1 MSSSTS
7 TKISTAPGAA
17 GREGGHG
24 GRAGEPGPANE
35 VTRGSVLAGSG
46 DAQRPCPGSAEP
58 ASRLRVLG
66 EALRAFSEGASDSNL
81 VLDRLVRR
89 AAEALGATCVL
100 ALPDP
105 GSHPP
110 RPGSSELRVHV
121 CARERS
127 LGTLR
132 LSRSGPDARD
142 ARPFT
147 DEEVGL
153 ATQMAEGAALAI
165 VSGQI
170 FSRGQE
176 DLAEHRR
183 MGDRMRLLSELSQEF
198 AAATGDYR
206 VLLDLVARRMGEV
219 VGEAAAIRM
228 ITDDGQ
234 SFEPLGSVYDPDPA
248 RLAYLLA
255 TMQAEP
261 HRIGQGITGRVAASG
276 RSVLIPALTE
286 AHLGG
291 LEARFRELLTRL
303 DLTSVI
309 AVPLRAHGR
318 VVGAAVM
325 YRTSRGRPYT
335 EDDLRLLEDLM
346 RHAALAIANSRL
358 LRATELELCERRKT
372 EEALRRTEE
381 ELRQAQKMDAV
392 GRLAGGVAHDF
403 NNLLSVIL
411 STCALL
417 LEDLEPGARMRGDI
431 DEIRQAGERAADLT
445 RQLLAFSRRQV
456 IEPRILRLDEVVAGM
471 ESMIRRI
478 VGDDVVLRI
487 VRGRDLGR
495 IKADRGHLEQV
506 ILNLVVNAR
515 DAMPGGGTVI
525 VETARVELDGAYA
538 ERHIGISPG
547 PHAMLAVSDTGVGMD
562 RSTLQRIFEP
572 FFTTKQAGKGTGL
585 GLSTV
590 FGIVKQSGGGIWA
603 YSEVGRGS
611 TFKVYLPLSDEPEG
625 IAPVAAA
632 PTETLHGSETILLAE
647 DQEQVRTVAR
657 TILER
662 HGYQVLEARDGPE
675 ALGLAERHPE
685 TIHLLVTDVVMPGM
699 SGRELAERLR
709 PIRPRMNVLYV
720 SGYTE
725 ETILHQRAV
734 APGVAFLEKPLVPRA
749 LLAKIREVL
758 DASARPTA
766 GTPLQ
771 P

>member
-1 MSSSTS
+1 
-7 TKISTAPGAA
+7 
-17 GREGGHG
+17 
-24 GRAGEPGPANE
+24 
-35 VTRGSVLAGSG
+35 
-46 DAQRPCPGSAEP
+46 
-58 ASRLRVLG
+58 
-66 EALRAFSEGASDSNL
+66 LRAFWEVASDSNL

-89 AAEALGATCVL
+89 AADALGATGIL

-105 GSHPP
+105 ASPPP
-110 RPGSSELRVHV
+110 RPGSTELRVPV
-121 CARERS
+121 RAGERS
-127 LGTLR
+127 LGALR
-132 LSRSGPDARD
+132 LARSGPD

-147 DEEVGL
+147 DEEVEL
-153 ATQMAEGAALAI
+153 ATQMADGAALAI
-165 VSGQI
+165 ANGQV

-234 SFEPLGSVYDPDPA
+234 SFEALGSVYDPDPA
-248 RLAYLLA
+248 RLAYLLE
-255 TMQAEP
+255 TMEAEP

-276 RSVLIPALTE
+276 RSVLIPTLTE
-286 AHLGG
+286 AHLGAI
-291 LEARFRELLTRL
+291 EDRFRELLTRL

-358 LRATELELCERRKT
+358 LRATELELGARRKT

-381 ELRQAQKMDAV
+381 ELRQAQKMEAV

-417 LEDLEPGARMRGDI
+417 LEDLEPGARMRSDI

-471 ESMIRRI
+471 ESMIRR
-478 VGDDVVLRI
+478 VLGEDVVLRI

-525 VETARVELDGAYA
+525 IETASVELDGAYA
-538 ERHIGISPG
+538 ERHIGTSPG

-611 TFKVYLPLSDEPEG
+611 TFKVYLPISDEPEG
-625 IAPVAAA
+625 IAAAAAA
-632 PTETLHGSETILLAE
+632 PTEALLGSETILLAE
-647 DQEQVRTVAR
+647 DEEQVRTVAR

-662 HGYQVLEARDGPE
+662 HGYQVLEARDGSD
-675 ALGLAERHPE
+675 ALGLGQWHPA
-685 TIHLLVTDVVMPGM
+685 TIDLLVTDVVMPGM

-709 PIRPRMNVLYV
+709 PMRPRMRVLYV

-725 ETILHQRAV
+725 ETILHQRVV
-734 APGVAFLEKPLVPRA
+734 APGVAFLQKPLVPRT

-758 DASARPTA
+758 DASAHQAP
-766 GTPLQ
+766 GPLLQ
-771 P
+771 PW

>member
-1 MSSSTS
+1 
-7 TKISTAPGAA
+7 
-17 GREGGHG
+17 
-24 GRAGEPGPANE
+24 
-35 VTRGSVLAGSG
+35 
-46 DAQRPCPGSAEP
+46 
-58 ASRLRVLG
+58 
-66 EALRAFSEGASDSNL
+66 LRAFWEAASDSNL
-81 VLDRLVRR
+81 VLDRLVRA
-89 AAEALGATCVL
+89 AAEALRATCIL

-105 GSHPP
+105 ASQPP
-110 RPGSSELRVHV
+110 RPGSSELRVPV
-121 CARERS
+121 RAGDRC

-132 LSRSGPDARD
+132 LARSGADARD

-147 DEEVGL
+147 DEEVEL
-153 ATQMAEGAALAI
+153 ATQMAGGAALAI
-165 VSGQI
+165 VNGQV

-176 DLAEHRR
+176 DLAELRR

-234 SFEPLGSVYDPDPA
+234 SFEALGSVFDPDPA

-261 HRIGQGITGRVAASG
+261 QRIGQGITGRVVASG
-276 RSVLIPALTE
+276 QSVLIPAFTE
-286 AHLGG
+286 AHLGAIEG
-291 LEARFRELLTRL
+291 RFRELLTHL

-358 LRATELELCERRKT
+358 LRATELELGERRKT

-381 ELRQAQKMDAV
+381 ELRQAQKMEAV

-417 LEDLEPGARMRGDI
+417 LEDLAPGARMRGDI

-471 ESMIRRI
+471 ESMIRR
-478 VGDDVVLRI
+478 VLGEDVVLRI
-487 VRGRDLGR
+487 VRGRDVGR

-506 ILNLVVNAR
+506 ILNLIVNAR

-525 VETARVELDGAYA
+525 VETASVELDGAYA
-538 ERHIGISPG
+538 ERHIGIAPG
-547 PHAMLAVSDTGVGMD
+547 PHAMLAVSDTGVGID
-562 RSTLQRIFEP
+562 RPTLQRIFEP

-590 FGIVKQSGGGIWA
+590 FGIVRQSGGGIWA

-611 TFKVYLPLSDEPEG
+611 TFKVYLPRTDEPEG
-625 IAPVAAA
+625 IAAAA
-632 PTETLHGSETILLAE
+632 ATPPETLRGSETILLAE

-657 TILER
+657 AILER
-662 HGYQVLEARDGPE
+662 HGYQVLEARDGSE
-675 ALGLAERHPE
+675 ALGLGEGHPA
-685 TIHLLVTDVVMPGM
+685 TIDLLVTDVVMPGM
-699 SGRELAERLR
+699 TGRELAERLR
-709 PIRPRMNVLYV
+709 PLRPGMRVLYV

-725 ETILHQRAV
+725 ETILHQRVV
-734 APGVAFLEKPLVPRA
+734 APGVAFLQKPLVPRT

-758 DASARPTA
+758 DAGAHQSV
-766 GTPLQ
+766 PL
-771 P
+771 PLHP